1 MRIIF
6 LGTPAFSVNSLDALV
21 KSKHTVVAVVTQP
34 DKPTERGN
42 KIEFSAVK
50 KYALANDIPLF
61 QFPKISRDGVV
72 DLKAL
77 EPDVMITAAYGQI
90 LSQEVL
96 DIPRLGTINVHASLL
111 PKYRGASPIQT
122 AIING
127 DAETGVTIMKTE
139 IGLDT
144 GDIIDYVST
153 PIFEEETAGELSE
166 RLADLGSK
174 LLLDVLDKLEQGT
187 ANLTQ
192 QEHINATVTSK
203 ISKIM
208 SQWSIKL
215 LDING
220 PDWAIYTYEMDLKY
234 LIHFNVDFYDLEIRI
249 KLEDLK
255 LNVIH
260 HIESL
265 RDETTYRD
273 NLINIVFFE

>member
-1 MRIIF
+1 M
-6 LGTPAFSVNSLDALV
+6 
-21 KSKHTVVAVVTQP
+21 K
-34 DKPTERGN
+34 E
-42 KIEFSAVK
+42 IEISSDFDV
-50 KYALANDIPLF
+50 NDI
-61 QFPKISRDGVV
+61 
-72 DLKAL
+72 
-77 EPDVMITAAYGQI
+77 
-90 LSQEVL
+90 
-96 DIPRLGTINVHASLL
+96 
-111 PKYRGASPIQT
+111 
-122 AIING
+122 
-127 DAETGVTIMKTE
+127 
-139 IGLDT
+139 
-144 GDIIDYVST
+144 
-153 PIFEEETAGELSE
+153 
-166 RLADLGSK
+166 
-174 LLLDVLDKLEQGT
+174 
-187 ANLTQ
+187 
-192 QEHINATVTSK
+192 TSK

>member
-1 MRIIF
+1 M
-6 LGTPAFSVNSLDALV
+6 
-21 KSKHTVVAVVTQP
+21 K
-34 DKPTERGN
+34 E
-42 KIEFSAVK
+42 IEISFDFDVD
-50 KYALANDIPLF
+50 DI
-61 QFPKISRDGVV
+61 
-72 DLKAL
+72 
-77 EPDVMITAAYGQI
+77 
-90 LSQEVL
+90 
-96 DIPRLGTINVHASLL
+96 
-111 PKYRGASPIQT
+111 
-122 AIING
+122 
-127 DAETGVTIMKTE
+127 
-139 IGLDT
+139 
-144 GDIIDYVST
+144 
-153 PIFEEETAGELSE
+153 
-166 RLADLGSK
+166 
-174 LLLDVLDKLEQGT
+174 
-187 ANLTQ
+187 
-192 QEHINATVTSK
+192 TSK